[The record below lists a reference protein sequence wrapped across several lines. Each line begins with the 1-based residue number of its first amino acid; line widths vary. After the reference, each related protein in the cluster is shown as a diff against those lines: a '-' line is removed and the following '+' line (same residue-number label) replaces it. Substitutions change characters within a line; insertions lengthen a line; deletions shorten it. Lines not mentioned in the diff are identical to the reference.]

1 MKMMKHDTEKSDMAV
16 SSGIEVA
23 DDVTTANTMGLEA
36 GVEAETEQLREELAA
51 ATRTASENQ
60 ELYLRERAELEN
72 FKRRSMRD
80 RSEALRYAAEPLA
93 RDVVALVDN
102 LERAVDHARNSGDDG
117 PVTAG
122 VELVLKAAIETL
134 QRHGVVRIEAIGQ
147 AFDPAIHE
155 AIAQISS
162 DAPVNQVV
170 EQFLPGYRMHDRLLR
185 AAQVAVSAPSS
196 SKESDGSE

>member
-1 MKMMKHDTEKSDMAV
+1 MKHDTKKADLDAPTAS
-16 SSGIEVA
+16 EVA
-23 DDVTTANTMGLEA
+23 DDAMPMCTMGPEA
-36 GVEAETEQLREELAA
+36 GVDAEPEQLREELAA
-51 ATRTASENQ
+51 ATRAASENH

-72 FKRRSMRD
+72 FKRRSIRD

-102 LERAVDHARNSGDDG
+102 LERAVDHARSSGDES

-122 VELVLKAAIETL
+122 VELVLKAAVETL
-134 QRHGVVRIEAIGQ
+134 QRHGVARIEAIGQ
-147 AFDPAIHE
+147 AFDPAVHE
-155 AIAQISS
+155 AIAQVSS

-185 AAQVAVSAPSS
+185 AAQVAVSAPPP
-196 SKESDGSE
+196 KESDESE

>member
-1 MKMMKHDTEKSDMAV
+1 MMKHDTEKADLVAPSAT
-16 SSGIEVA
+16 EVA
-23 DDVTTANTMGLEA
+23 DDAIPARTTGSEA
-36 GVEAETEQLREELAA
+36 GSDAETEQLREDLAA
-51 ATRTASENQ
+51 ATRMASENQ

-80 RSEALRYAAEPLA
+80 RSEALRYAAEPLV

-102 LERAVDHARNSGDDG
+102 LERAVDHARTSGDDS

-122 VELVLKAAIETL
+122 VELVLKAAVETL
-134 QRHGVVRIEAIGQ
+134 QRHGVVRIEAIGE

-155 AIAQISS
+155 AIAQVCS
-162 DAPVNQVV
+162 DAPANHVV

-185 AAQVAVSAPSS
+185 AAQVAVSAPPP
-196 SKESDGSE
+196 KESEGT